1 MHSTGNQPV
10 ILNNI
15 KHIFIKMKNSIKA
28 MYALGDINLSLID
41 QETNVK
47 VNNDLKL
54 SFQNHFNP
62 AINKIT
68 QQCDNN

>member
-54 SFQNHFNP
+54 SFQNHFIP

-68 QQCDNN
+68 E

>member
-1 MHSTGNQPV
+1 MHSTDNQPV

-15 KHIFIKMKNSIKA
+15 KHIFIKMKNSIIA
-28 MYALGDINLSLID
+28 MYVLGDINLSLID

-54 SFQNHFNP
+54 SFQNHF
-62 AINKIT
+62 IYSRHK
-68 QQCDNN
+68 

>member
-1 MHSTGNQPV
+1 
-10 ILNNI
+10 
-15 KHIFIKMKNSIKA
+15 MKNSIKA

-54 SFQNHFNP
+54 SFQNHFIP

-68 QQCDNN
+68 E